1 MPLGKSLNTHFDVFF
16 FACQKSDH
24 FVQNVGNH
32 SKTLST
38 LIKIRRLDSQ
48 ML

>member
-1 MPLGKSLNTHFDVFF
+1 MPLGKSLNTHFDVF

-38 LIKIRRLDSQ
+38 LIMIRRLDSQ

>member
-1 MPLGKSLNTHFDVFF
+1 MPLGKSLNTHSDGF

-24 FVQNVGNH
+24 LVQNVGNH